1 MLTHHRY
8 IITTIVLSLFLGAC
22 HQETKSDYSGK
33 SNPEKVRQKK
43 DDNTGKKEDLHVDSS
58 NIVVFDMY
66 HNQAKWGK
74 K

>member
-1 MLTHHRY
+1 MFILHRY

-22 HQETKSDYSGK
+22 HQETKSDYADE
-33 SNPEKVRQKK
+33 SNPETTRQK

-66 HNQAKWGK
+66 HNQTKWGK